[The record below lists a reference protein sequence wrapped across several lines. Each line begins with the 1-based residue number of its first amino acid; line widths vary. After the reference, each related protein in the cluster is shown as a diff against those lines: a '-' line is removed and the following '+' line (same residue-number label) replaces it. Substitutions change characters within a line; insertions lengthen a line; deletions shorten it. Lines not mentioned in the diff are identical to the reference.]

1 MGMQTI
7 EERTPG
13 SRGRRP
19 ASLRKVERRGES
31 SNYFVTSPKRTDEED
46 WKVEESWT
54 AIVGYMAELSLPGEG

>member
-7 EERTPG
+7 EERTPI
-13 SRGRRP
+13 SRGRRTGG
-19 ASLRKVERRGES
+19 LQKVEALSDLLRSGRE
-31 SNYFVTSPKRTDEED
+31 PTDEED

>member
-7 EERTPG
+7 EERVQLA
-13 SRGRRP
+13 SGRRTGTLQKLEP
-19 ASLRKVERRGES
+19 HGDALGTAHEGV
-31 SNYFVTSPKRTDEED
+31 NEED

>member
-7 EERTPG
+7 EERTAG
-13 SRGRRP
+13 SGHHP
-19 ASLRKVERRGES
+19 VPLQKVETSGES
-31 SNYFVTSPKRTDEED
+31 TSYFIASPDRANEED